1 MSKKVVLILIT
12 ALLASPALS
21 IDEKNG
27 YVSMGKLVEQG
38 LLDVKVEMLHKLK
51 NGLNVTMENKTVDS
65 LKVWIEPGRRFI
77 AKDSVYQDWFIGD
90 ERMITIMPLGTVEQ
104 DLLGFCC
111 QVHDRGPADG
121 SKYTIG
127 YMAPATWIEL
137 ATLIHQNDFP
147 KGASQHAVWCLSD
160 NLPSSSIYDEDE
172 KKVRPLRELVAKL
185 KGEQVPWYMLS
196 YQKDTTRLF
205 SDIAERL
212 IGKIDYYL
220 RNSSVVTINIR
231 SSKGEVVKVLTKE
244 SGLGPGMHT
253 IPVDLNVKGWPKGKY
268 EVMVFTDYATLISKS
283 VFKL

>member
-1 MSKKVVLILIT
+1 MSKKVVLFLVM
-12 ALLASPALS
+12 ALLGSPAWS

-27 YVSMGKLVEQG
+27 YVSIGKLVQQG
-38 LLDVKVEMLHKLK
+38 LLDVKVERLHSLK
-51 NGLNVTMENKTVDS
+51 NGLAVSMENKTTDS
-65 LKVWIEPGRRFI
+65 IKVWIEPGRRFI
-77 AKDSVYQDWFIGD
+77 AKDSIYQDWFIAD
-90 ERMITIMPLGTVEQ
+90 ERMITIVPLGMAEE

-111 QVHDRGPADG
+111 QVHDRGPAEG
-121 SKYTIG
+121 AKYSIG
-127 YMAPATWIEL
+127 YMAPESWIQL
-137 ATLIHQNDFP
+137 ATLIKEGDYP
-147 KGASQHAVWCLSD
+147 RGASQHAVWCLSD
-160 NLPSSSIYDEDE
+160 NLPSYSIYDEDE

-220 RNSSVVTINIR
+220 PNSSIVTINIR
-231 SSKGEVVKVLTKE
+231 SSTGEVVKVLAKE

-268 EVMVFTDYATLISKS
+268 EVMVYTDYATLISKS